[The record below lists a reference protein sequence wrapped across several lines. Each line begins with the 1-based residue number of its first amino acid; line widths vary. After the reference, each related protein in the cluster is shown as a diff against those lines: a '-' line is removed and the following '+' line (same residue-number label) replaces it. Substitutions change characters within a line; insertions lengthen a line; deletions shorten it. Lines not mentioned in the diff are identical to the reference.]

1 MTKNSIKLRKNYLEN
16 RSQSTCVNGECSTR
30 LNVTYGVPQGSVLG
44 PKLFLLY
51 LNDLVKVIEHCDFY
65 MYADDIVLYKRIRT
79 DNNHVDEDIELFK
92 YDVQRVAEWCVAN
105 ELTIN
110 IKKNQGTIFSEY
122 QKY

>member
-1 MTKNSIKLRKNYLEN
+1 MLNPI
-16 RSQSTCVNGECSTR
+16 

-44 PKLFLLY
+44 PTLFLLY

-79 DNNHVDEDIELFK
+79 DNNNVDEDIELFK

-110 IKKNQGTIFSEY
+110 IKKTKVKYFLSTRNTDCSALKINIRYVYKTIS
-122 QKY
+122 